1 MNSFAFPKN
10 SSLIPFFKHHYH
22 QMQETGLLKR
32 LDAHW
37 APFLTQKSCN
47 KVEFEGISMK
57 KLIILF
63 VTLLS
68 GTILSAIT
76 LFSEIIAVKLVNT
89 IGQSTLTTLL

>member
-1 MNSFAFPKN
+1 
-10 SSLIPFFKHHYH
+10 
-22 QMQETGLLKR
+22 MQETGLLQR

-57 KLIILF
+57 KLVILF
-63 VTLLS
+63 VTLLC

-76 LFSEIIAVKLVNT
+76 LMSEIIAIKIVN
-89 IGQSTLTTLL
+89 IGQSS

>member
-22 QMQETGLLKR
+22 QMQETGLLQR

-89 IGQSTLTTLL
+89 IGQST

>member
-1 MNSFAFPKN
+1 
-10 SSLIPFFKHHYH
+10 
-22 QMQETGLLKR
+22 MQETGLLKR

-57 KLIILF
+57 KLTILF

-89 IGQSTLTTLL
+89 IGQST